1 MKTTPINLKGVSLA
15 NLMIQLRTV
24 SILFVSYLFVRIA
37 IWDPSKT
44 TLRVGY
50 TNEYDYIIVGAG
62 SAGCVLA
69 NRLSENPNVT
79 VLLIEAGRMD
89 DHRYIRIPGAFP
101 NLQQTSLD
109 WQYVTVPQKN
119 SHQAMKKQQSYWPRG
134 KVLGGSSSINAMI
147 HIRGSPKD
155 YDRWEKVYGA
165 KGWSWNDVFPYFKK
179 SEDWEGS
186 GGDEGY
192 HGNGGPLRVENA
204 KYKTPSAHWFMSAA
218 KEAGFKVTDPNGKTQ
233 EGVGYTQVTHKN
245 GARWSTAQA
254 YLHPVRWRDNLFLL
268 LRTHVIKL
276 ELHGKKATGVL
287 LRDEVSGKQRII
299 RARREIILSAGT
311 VGSTHILLLSGIGP
325 AEHLKEAQIPVV
337 QDLPV
342 GENLQDHLMLA
353 ITYLAHNISLY
364 SGLTYSKPLGES
376 FKSILQYLLF
386 QDGMIAG
393 NIIEANLFQKT
404 DLSSEDK
411 GADLQIYYYGG
422 TLIKPLVDHIR
433 AIPLLGKLFF
443 GSHVENENGHVS
455 GMTFLPVGLH
465 PKSRG
470 TIKLIVRRP
479 EAMPL
484 ISPNYLDHPDDVE
497 VFVRGVRIVQKLLN
511 TSVYN
516 NISLH
521 CPALDVRNPF
531 PKDSDDFWR
540 WYTRQIAGTAYHASG
555 TCRMGSKEDKAA
567 VVDPQL
573 RVRGI
578 ENLRIVDASVM
589 PEITSGNTNAPV
601 IMIAEKASDLIK
613 EDQ

>member
-1 MKTTPINLKGVSLA
+1 MINSKPPTHLTIGGGNDMYTRAVAFL
-15 NLMIQLRTV
+15 LI
-24 SILFVSYLFVRIA
+24 SYLFVRIA

-50 TNEYDYIIVGAG
+50 ANEYDYIIVGAG

-89 DHRYIRIPGAFP
+89 DHRDIHIPGAYP
-101 NLQQTSLD
+101 NLQETSLD

-119 SHQAMKKQQSYWPRG
+119 SNQAMKKQQSYWPRG

-155 YDRWEKVYGA
+155 YDRWEKVYRA
-165 KGWSWNDVFPYFKK
+165 KGWNWNDVFPYFKK

-254 YLHPVRWRDNLFLL
+254 YLHPIRWRDNLFLL
-268 LRTHVIKL
+268 LRTHVIRL
-276 ELHGKKATGVL
+276 ELHGKKVTGVL

-342 GENLQDHLMLA
+342 GENLQDHLVLP
-353 ITYLAHNISLY
+353 ISYLAPNISLY

-470 TIKLIVRRP
+470 TIKLNVRRP

-540 WYTRQIAGTAYHASG
+540 WYTRQIACTTYHPVG
-555 TCRMGSKEDKAA
+555 TCRMGGKEDKEA

-613 EDQ
+613 GVN